1 MAKSNVVTP
10 SIMVVKTA
18 VEELEENIPVPQEQV
33 KTSEVPPGE
42 SFGSGPNMSSLVE
55 PTKKEEVGDQP
66 AFEST
71 KKEEVGRPPEP
82 PSFVGVDVGYDGNY
96 VFDRASDQA
105 SGWDYRGENPV
116 RFNNYGDMPTLEER
130 VGKIADNFRQG
141 NIYFGAQPTPDSP
154 TAPVRPMGDAVN
166 KVGAYVDN
174 NVDENFLLIGSLVTE
189 NALVDAMYVDK
200 KSDEVALREQFE
212 PANKN
217 VGLFDTPVQEGA
229 MYTKSSIATK
239 LGYEI
244 AKEYKQY
251 QTLGESSSTDITVDD
266 ATMLGDGFLELY
278 ARNNPDLIDAPQ
290 ASKGKARQVGVYKV
304 NERGVEVLNAD
315 MKKRQALFPSKLLR
329 ASKQPTKADIGAEIS
344 PGTKNLVG
352 KTKAKDLNNPEILK
366 EMIENLGSIG
376 HVVNTRRARI
386 LLLTGLPALLGR
398 SEGASAVGAN
408 INKVGSDKYQSL
420 RSDIIG
426 EFRRDGQ
433 DVNDPGIRD
442 EINRLASI
450 RLNNNKNNFA
460 NQVYGIASER
470 RGANYLDFYVMSFNY
485 RAAPLQTLFD
495 PTNHKPVRFVTT
507 SGTPVPIKLGSRYEK
522 SLRQMYAMSLVKG
535 ADMKLPKERERLLRE
550 SHSELYAYGKLL
562 RDKLDQDLPT
572 DKYNA
577 IMEAIE
583 NLEPVQSETISS
595 VTGLS
600 LDPNNPF
607 ELSLLD
613 KIQGKGEDG
622 NAYIDGLI
630 DYANYYDA
638 LYNPKTKTGN
648 FHSFF
653 NAYMDGKTNGLAAAA
668 MILGITRLGYKT
680 GVLREGYTDLLDSGD
695 IRDDVANKLKDSIE
709 SGALFKTGDPEV
721 DNALRYV
728 AGQLTNDDYKSSN
741 RQLHKDA
748 TMTFGYGINPE
759 AFALY
764 IDTALNEIEASGK
777 DPVFSKHMATLS
789 SGLDVNGMGS
799 SVANAINQVYV
810 QSVVSSLSP
819 EMLEARSLLTSV
831 GAMFGLSDQLFTI
844 KDPLGNPLSFGGY
857 RMKDWDDTFT
867 QQYSMFSPNEAG
879 EVTRGARPTA
889 TRYDPEKLTS
899 SVGTADKGPGSKAMS
914 SGAVGAIQSTDAAT
928 IIMLLTGK
936 SWDAIVKESNG
947 NPYVHPVYD
956 ALKVDAA
963 SYDVVLREV
972 NKNWAEVTMNYNHI
986 AEASN
991 AFKNLKSKVSSEL
1004 SLLQKKGNKLSI
1016 KPGSD
1021 FEMVGFLLTPEVDMF
1036 GATVYPKLNK
1046 VLKASGILRHLQSKG
1061 YDVKNVK
1068 GIANRM
1074 VKDVGFDGTTE
1085 EVSPKDIIK
1094 FLDVFSKTIRLDE
1107 RLSTL
1112 GTTVAT
1118 NKKQMYSKIASQVDG
1133 RWITTADDILQ
1144 YFAH

>member
-10 SIMVVKTA
+10 SINVMETATEMLQKNMPMV
-18 VEELEENIPVPQEQV
+18 QEQV
-33 KTSEVPPGE
+33 ETSEVPSGE
-42 SFGSGPNMSSLVE
+42 PLSGGPDMS
-55 PTKKEEVGDQP
+55 GMIDQP
-66 AFEST
+66 AFEAT
-71 KKEEVGRPPEP
+71 NVEEVGREVEP
-82 PSFVGVDVGYDGNY
+82 QSYIETDIGYDGNP
-96 VFDRASDQA
+96 VVQRTGEQDTR
-105 SGWDYRGENPV
+105 WDYRGENPV

-130 VGKIADNFRQG
+130 VGRIADNFRQG

-154 TAPVRPMGDAVN
+154 VAPVRPMGDAVD

-200 KSDEVALREQFE
+200 KSDEVSLREQFE
-212 PANKN
+212 PANKSI
-217 VGLFDTPVQEGA
+217 GLFDTPVQEGG

-251 QTLGESSSTDITVDD
+251 QTKGESSSTDITVDD

-290 ASKGKARQVGVYKV
+290 VSKGKARQVGVYKV

-329 ASKQPTKADIGAEIS
+329 ASKQPTRADIGSEIS

-366 EMIENLGSIG
+366 EMINNLGSIG

-386 LLLTGLPALLGR
+386 LLLTGLPALLGMG
-398 SEGASAVGAN
+398 EGSSAVGAN

-426 EFRRDGQ
+426 EFRRNGKDI
-433 DVNDPGIRD
+433 NDPGIKD
-442 EINRLASI
+442 EINRLATV

-460 NQVYGIASER
+460 NQLYGIASER
-470 RGANYLDFYVMSFNY
+470 RGANFLNYYVMSFNY

-507 SGTPVPIKLGSRYEK
+507 SATPVPIKLGSRYEK
-522 SLRQMYAMSLVKG
+522 ALRQMYAMSLVKG
-535 ADMKLPKERERLLRE
+535 ADMKLPKERERLLHE
-550 SHSELYAYGKLL
+550 NHSELYAYGELL
-562 RDKLDQDLPT
+562 RGKIDQDLPL
-572 DKYNA
+572 DKYNS

-595 VTGLS
+595 ITGLS
-600 LDPNNPF
+600 LDPNNSF
-607 ELSLLD
+607 ELGLLN
-613 KIQGKGEDG
+613 KIQSKGEDG

-630 DYANYYDA
+630 DYANYYDS

-648 FHSFF
+648 FQSFF

-680 GVLREGYTDLLDSGD
+680 GVLRESSTDLLDSGD
-695 IRDDVANKLKDSIE
+695 IRDDVASKIKDSIA
-709 SGALFKTGDPEV
+709 SGALPKSGDPEI

-728 AGQLTNDDYKSSN
+728 AEQLTNKDYSSSN
-741 RQLHKDA
+741 RKLHKDA

-764 IDTALNEIEASGK
+764 IDIALNEIEASGK
-777 DPVFSKHMATLS
+777 DPIFSKHMATLNS
-789 SGLDVNGMGS
+789 SINVQGMGS
-799 SVANAINQVYV
+799 SVANTINKVYV

-831 GAMFGLSDQLFTI
+831 GAMFGVSDELFTI

-857 RMKDWDDTFT
+857 RMKDWDDSFKE
-867 QQYSMFSPNEAG
+867 QYSMFSPNEAG

-899 SVGTADKGPGSKAMS
+899 SVGTAEKGPGAKAMS

-947 NPYVHPVYD
+947 KPYVHPVYD

-986 AEASN
+986 SEASN
-991 AFKNLKSKVSSEL
+991 AFKNLKSKVASEL
-1004 SLLQKKGNKLSI
+1004 APLQKEGKKLSI
-1016 KPGSD
+1016 SKGSD
-1021 FEMVGFLLTPEVDMF
+1021 FEMIGFLLQPELDKF
-1036 GATVYPKLNK
+1036 GSTVYPNLNR
-1046 VLKASGILRHLQSKG
+1046 VLKSSGILRHLQSKG
-1061 YDVKNVK
+1061 YDVRNVK

-1074 VKDVGFDGTTE
+1074 VKTIGFDGKTE
-1085 EVSPKDIIK
+1085 EVSPREIIK

-1112 GTTVAT
+1112 ESTIAF

-1133 RWITTADDILQ
+1133 RWVATADDILQ